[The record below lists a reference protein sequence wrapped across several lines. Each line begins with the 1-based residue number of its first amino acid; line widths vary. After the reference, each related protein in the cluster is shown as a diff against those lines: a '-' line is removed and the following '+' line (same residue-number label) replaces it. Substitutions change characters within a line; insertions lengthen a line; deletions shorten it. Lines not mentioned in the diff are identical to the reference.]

1 VFQNRI
7 LAESAD
13 FFALIERTN
22 FTAEVVVVREID
34 KSTIDAAAWKEA
46 VAREKVIRE
55 LASADRPSH
64 SDILRACR
72 ELGLRRTR
80 LYELLKAYRERP
92 VTSSLLNRTRG
103 SRPGVRRLPQ
113 DAEAV
118 VAEALQG
125 FYATRQKPSVSLLQR
140 EVGRLCRVRGVKAPC
155 WQALR
160 DRVRSMDPAELVRAR
175 EGAKAARDR
184 FQPVPGEYVAERAYE
199 VVQIDHTLVDVIVV
213 DRESRQP
220 LQRPWLTL
228 AIDVASRMVA
238 GFYLTLEPPSV
249 TSVALAIQSLVLPK
263 QAYLARL
270 GVDGDW
276 PAAGLPEAIHVDN
289 GKEFC
294 SRALQR
300 GAEEFGIDLI
310 HRPVAMPH
318 YGGHIERLIGTM
330 MGSAHLLPGT
340 TFSDIE
346 ARGDYDSLA
355 NSAMT
360 LDELEQ
366 WLALEIL
373 RYHAARHGT
382 LGIPPIAA
390 WREAVARCL
399 HPLRQPYDVEAFT
412 RDFLPSEER
421 TVRRSGV
428 HLNGL
433 RYWDDVLSVWAG
445 RLERPL
451 RVAYD
456 PRDLSKVFLRG
467 PDDAWRPLR
476 FANICRPPI
485 TLWELRRAQAA
496 LKERGL
502 RLVDEQLVF
511 DTIERQRA
519 IVEEASRRTK
529 EARRLLE
536 RRERAL
542 DGAARRAPSEEP
554 EGSTAPEDDP
564 PIDFSKIKLF
574 PVEEWS

>member
-1 VFQNRI
+1 VGQE
-7 LAESAD
+7 LDKSSAD
-13 FFALIERTN
+13 
-22 FTAEVVVVREID
+22 
-34 KSTIDAAAWKEA
+34 AAVWKEA
-46 VAREKVIRE
+46 VAREAVIRA
-55 LASADRPSH
+55 LAS
-64 SDILRACR
+64 SDQPNRAEVLRACR
-72 ELGLRRTR
+72 QLGVKRAR
-80 LYELLKAYRERP
+80 LYQLLKAYRARP
-92 VTSSLLNRTRG
+92 VTSSLLVGPAGTRRG
-103 SRPGVRRLPQ
+103 ARRLPMET
-113 DAEAV
+113 EAV
-118 VAEALQG
+118 VAEALAQ
-125 FYATRQKPSVSLLQR
+125 FYETLQKPSVNRLHL
-140 EVGRLCRVRGVKAPC
+140 EVRRLCLARGLKTPSWHTLRVRIDAI
-155 WQALR
+155 
-160 DRVRSMDPAELVRAR
+160 DPAELMRAR

-184 FQPVPGEYVAERAYE
+184 FRPVPGEYAAERAYE

-213 DRESRQP
+213 DRASRQP

-263 QAYLARL
+263 HAFLARL

-276 PAAGLPEAIHVDN
+276 PAAGLPDAIHVDN

-294 SRALQR
+294 SHALQR
-300 GAEEFGIDLI
+300 GAEEYGISLI
-310 HRPVAMPH
+310 HRPVATPH

-330 MGSAHLLPGT
+330 MGAVHLLPGT

-346 ARGDYDSLA
+346 SRGDYDSLA

-360 LDELEQ
+360 LDELER
-366 WLALEIL
+366 WLALEVL
-373 RYHAARHGT
+373 RYHSVRHGA
-382 LGIPPIAA
+382 LGIPLGAA
-390 WREAVARCL
+390 WREAVARRL

-412 RDFLPSEER
+412 KDFLPSVER
-421 TVRRSGV
+421 TVRRDGV

-445 RLERPL
+445 RVDRPL

-467 PDDAWRPLR
+467 PDDSWLPLR
-476 FANICRPPI
+476 FANICRPSI
-485 TLWELRRAQAA
+485 TLSELRRAQAA

-542 DGAARRAPSEEP
+542 DAAAPAHSEEP
-554 EGSTAPEDDP
+554 EGRTASTADDP

>member
-1 VFQNRI
+1 M
-7 LAESAD
+7 E
-13 FFALIERTN
+13 T
-22 FTAEVVVVREID
+22 
-34 KSTIDAAAWKEA
+34 EA
-46 VAREKVIRE
+46 VI
-55 LASADRPSH
+55 
-64 SDILRACR
+64 
-72 ELGLRRTR
+72 
-80 LYELLKAYRERP
+80 
-92 VTSSLLNRTRG
+92 
-103 SRPGVRRLPQ
+103 
-113 DAEAV
+113 
-118 VAEALQG
+118 AEALAR
-125 FYATRQKPSVSLLQR
+125 FYKTLQKPSVNRLRQ
-140 EVGRLCRVRGVKAPC
+140 EVRRLCRVRGLKAPG
-155 WQALR
+155 WHTLR
-160 DRVRSMDPAELVRAR
+160 ARIDASDPAELARAR

-213 DRESRQP
+213 DRASRQP

-249 TSVALAIQSLVLPK
+249 TSVALAIQNLVLPK

-300 GAEEFGIDLI
+300 GAEEYGIGLI
-310 HRPVAMPH
+310 HRPVATPH

-346 ARGDYDSLA
+346 ARGDYNSLA

-373 RYHAARHGT
+373 RYHAARHGA

-390 WREAVARCL
+390 WREAVARCI
-399 HPLRQPYDVEAFT
+399 HPLRQPYDVQSVHQRLLAERGAD
-412 RDFLPSEER
+412 RASRRRASERPALLGRRVER
-421 TVRRSGV
+421 LG
-428 HLNGL
+428 
-433 RYWDDVLSVWAG
+433 G
-445 RLERPL
+445 RLDRPM

-467 PDDAWRPLR
+467 PDDAWRAAPLR
-476 FANICRPPI
+476 QYLPAADHACGSCGGRRRP
-485 TLWELRRAQAA
+485 
-496 LKERGL
+496 
-502 RLVDEQLVF
+502 
-511 DTIERQRA
+511 
-519 IVEEASRRTK
+519 
-529 EARRLLE
+529 
-536 RRERAL
+536 
-542 DGAARRAPSEEP
+542 
-554 EGSTAPEDDP
+554 
-564 PIDFSKIKLF
+564 
-574 PVEEWS
+574 

>member
-1 VFQNRI
+1 MGQEF
-7 LAESAD
+7 
-13 FFALIERTN
+13 
-22 FTAEVVVVREID
+22 D
-34 KSTIDAAAWKEA
+34 KSSVDAAAWKEA
-46 VAREKVIRE
+46 VAREAVIRGLVSSE
-55 LASADRPSH
+55 QPSRVE
-64 SDILRACR
+64 ILRACR
-72 ELGLRRTR
+72 ELGLKRAR
-80 LYELLKAYRERP
+80 LYQLLKAYRARP
-92 VTSSLLNRTRG
+92 VTSSLLVRPTGTPRG
-103 SRPGVRRLPQ
+103 ARRLPTET
-113 DAEAV
+113 EAV

-125 FYATRQKPSVSLLQR
+125 FYETSQKPSINRLHQQVR
-140 EVGRLCRVRGVKAPC
+140 RLCRARGLKAPG
-155 WQALR
+155 WHALR
-160 DRVRSMDPAELVRAR
+160 ARIDAIDPAELTRAR
-175 EGAKAARDR
+175 DGAKAARDR
-184 FQPVPGEYVAERAYE
+184 FLPVPGEYVAERAYE

-213 DRESRQP
+213 DRASRQP

-238 GFYLTLEPPSV
+238 GFYLTLEPPSA
-249 TSVALAIQSLVLPK
+249 TSVALAIQNLVLPK
-263 QAYLARL
+263 APCLARL
-270 GVDGDW
+270 DVDGEW
-276 PAAGLPEAIHVDN
+276 LAAGLPDAIHVDN
-289 GKEFC
+289 AKEFC
-294 SRALQR
+294 ARALQR
-300 GAEEFGIDLI
+300 GAEEYGIALI
-310 HRPVAMPH
+310 HRPVATPH

-330 MGSAHLLPGT
+330 MGAVHLLPGT

-346 ARGDYDSLA
+346 ERGDYDSLA

-360 LDELEQ
+360 LDELER

-373 RYHAARHGT
+373 RYHAARHGA
-382 LGIPPIAA
+382 LGIPPSAA
-390 WREAVARCL
+390 WREAVARRAC
-399 HPLRQPYDVEAFT
+399 PLRQPYDVNAFT
-412 RDFLPSEER
+412 RDFLPSVER
-421 TVRRSGV
+421 TVRRDGV
-428 HLNGL
+428 HLHGL
-433 RYWDDVLSVWAG
+433 RYWDDVLSVWAA
-445 RLERPL
+445 RVDRPL

-467 PDDAWRPLR
+467 PDDAWLPLR

-542 DGAARRAPSEEP
+542 DGAAGCAPSGGA
-554 EGSTAPEDDP
+554 EGKTASIADDP

>member
-1 VFQNRI
+1 MGQE
-7 LAESAD
+7 LDKSSAD
-13 FFALIERTN
+13 
-22 FTAEVVVVREID
+22 
-34 KSTIDAAAWKEA
+34 AAVWKEA
-46 VAREKVIRE
+46 VAREAVIRA
-55 LASADRPSH
+55 LAS
-64 SDILRACR
+64 SDQPNRAEVLRACR
-72 ELGLRRTR
+72 QLGVKRAR
-80 LYELLKAYRERP
+80 LYQLLKAYRARP
-92 VTSSLLNRTRG
+92 VTSSLLVGPAGTRRG
-103 SRPGVRRLPQ
+103 ARRLPMET
-113 DAEAV
+113 EAV
-118 VAEALQG
+118 VAEALAQ
-125 FYATRQKPSVSLLQR
+125 FYETLQKPSVNRLHL
-140 EVGRLCRVRGVKAPC
+140 EVRRLCLARGLKTPSWHTLRVRIDAI
-155 WQALR
+155 
-160 DRVRSMDPAELVRAR
+160 DPAELMRAR

-184 FQPVPGEYVAERAYE
+184 FRPVPGEYAAERAYE

-213 DRESRQP
+213 DRASRQP

-263 QAYLARL
+263 HAFLARL

-276 PAAGLPEAIHVDN
+276 PAAGLPDAIHVDN

-294 SRALQR
+294 SHALQR
-300 GAEEFGIDLI
+300 GAEEYGISLI
-310 HRPVAMPH
+310 HRPVATPH

-330 MGSAHLLPGT
+330 MGAVHLLPGT

-346 ARGDYDSLA
+346 SRGDYDSLA

-360 LDELEQ
+360 LDELER
-366 WLALEIL
+366 WLALEVL
-373 RYHAARHGT
+373 RYHSVRHGA
-382 LGIPPIAA
+382 LGIPLGAA
-390 WREAVARCL
+390 WREAVARRL

-412 RDFLPSEER
+412 KDFLPSVER
-421 TVRRSGV
+421 TVRRDGV

-445 RLERPL
+445 RVDRPL

-467 PDDAWRPLR
+467 PDDSWLPLR
-476 FANICRPPI
+476 FANICRPSI
-485 TLWELRRAQAA
+485 TLSELRRAQAA

-542 DGAARRAPSEEP
+542 DAAAPAHSEEP
-554 EGSTAPEDDP
+554 EGRTASTADDP

>member
-1 VFQNRI
+1 MGQE
-7 LAESAD
+7 L
-13 FFALIERTN
+13 
-22 FTAEVVVVREID
+22 D
-34 KSTIDAAAWKEA
+34 KSSVDAAVWKEA
-46 VAREKVIRE
+46 VAREAVIRA
-55 LASADRPSH
+55 LASSNQPNRAEV
-64 SDILRACR
+64 LRACR
-72 ELGLRRTR
+72 QLGVKRAR
-80 LYELLKAYRERP
+80 LYQLLKAYRARP
-92 VTSSLLNRTRG
+92 VTSSLLVRPKGTRRG
-103 SRPGVRRLPQ
+103 ARRLPIET
-113 DAEAV
+113 EAV
-118 VAEALQG
+118 IAEALAQ
-125 FYATRQKPSVSLLQR
+125 FYESLQKPSVNRLRQ
-140 EVGRLCRVRGVKAPC
+140 EVRRLCRARGLKTPG
-155 WQALR
+155 WHTL
-160 DRVRSMDPAELVRAR
+160 RVRIDARDPAELMRAR
-175 EGAKAARDR
+175 EGVKAARDR

-213 DRESRQP
+213 DRASRQP

-238 GFYLTLEPPSV
+238 GLYLTLEPPSV

-300 GAEEFGIDLI
+300 GAEEYGIALI
-310 HRPVAMPH
+310 HRPVATPH

-382 LGIPPIAA
+382 LGIPPIVA
-390 WREAVARCL
+390 WREAVARCI
-399 HPLRQPYDVEAFT
+399 HPLRQPYDVQAFT
-412 RDFLPSEER
+412 KDFLPSEER
-421 TVRRSGV
+421 TVRRNGV

-445 RLERPL
+445 RLDRPL

-476 FANICRPPI
+476 FANLCRPPI

-502 RLVDEQLVF
+502 TLVDEQLIF
-511 DTIERQRA
+511 ETIERQRA

-542 DGAARRAPSEEP
+542 DAAAARAHSGGSE
-554 EGSTAPEDDP
+554 GRTAPEDDP

>member
-1 VFQNRI
+1 MGQE
-7 LAESAD
+7 L
-13 FFALIERTN
+13 
-22 FTAEVVVVREID
+22 D
-34 KSTIDAAAWKEA
+34 KSSVDAAVWKEA
-46 VAREKVIRE
+46 VAREAVIRA
-55 LASADRPSH
+55 LAS
-64 SDILRACR
+64 SDQPNRAEVLRACR
-72 ELGLRRTR
+72 QLGVKRAR
-80 LYELLKAYRERP
+80 LYQLLKAYRARP
-92 VTSSLLNRTRG
+92 VTSSLLVGPAGTRRG
-103 SRPGVRRLPQ
+103 ARRLPMET
-113 DAEAV
+113 EAV
-118 VAEALQG
+118 VAEALAQ
-125 FYATRQKPSVSLLQR
+125 FYETLQKPSVNRLHQ
-140 EVGRLCRVRGVKAPC
+140 EVRRLCRPRGLKTPS
-155 WQALR
+155 WHTLR
-160 DRVRSMDPAELVRAR
+160 ARIDAIDPAELMRAR

-184 FQPVPGEYVAERAYE
+184 FRPVPGEYAAERAYE

-213 DRESRQP
+213 DRASRQP

-249 TSVALAIQSLVLPK
+249 TSVALAIQSLVLAK

-270 GVDGDW
+270 GVEGAW
-276 PAAGLPEAIHVDN
+276 PAAGLPDAIHVDN

-300 GAEEFGIDLI
+300 GAEEYGIALI
-310 HRPVAMPH
+310 HRPVATPH

-330 MGSAHLLPGT
+330 MGAVHLLPGT

-346 ARGDYDSLA
+346 LRGDYDSLG

-360 LDELEQ
+360 LDELER
-366 WLALEIL
+366 WLALEVL
-373 RYHAARHGT
+373 RYHAVRHGT
-382 LGIPPIAA
+382 LGIPPGAA
-390 WREAVARCL
+390 WREAVARRV

-412 RDFLPSEER
+412 KDFLPSVER
-421 TVRRSGV
+421 TVRRDGV

-445 RLERPL
+445 RVDRPL

-467 PDDAWRPLR
+467 PDDAWLPLR

-529 EARRLLE
+529 EARRLME
-536 RRERAL
+536 RRERGL
-542 DGAARRAPSEEP
+542 DGAAERGGLEE
-554 EGSTAPEDDP
+554 GTAPIADDT
-564 PIDFSKIKLF
+564 PIDFSKITLF